1 MNLWTWLLLLGLGL
15 FVLRW
20 AWHYVA
26 GVRQVQEAIARL
38 ARRDF
43 RTVIF
48 RPTDWLFRRTARDL
62 QVVSEHLQKQNQLLT
77 EEGFSLRG
85 ILSGMVEGVLI
96 VDPAQRIRLMN
107 EALGR
112 MLGWEDTRVGRSV
125 AEVLVEPELL
135 RAIRAAIEEGTR
147 RILEITVKVPGGPT
161 VTPRTFEV
169 SVSALNPGE
178 HRATRGAV
186 VVFHEISQLKSLEAT
201 RREFVANVSHEFRT
215 PLAIIRG
222 YVETLQ
228 EDPAP
233 DPAMSQRALE
243 VMHRHCLRL
252 SFLIDDLLTI
262 TRLESQELP
271 LQLQPVNLAE
281 IADQTIRQLESR
293 IREARAQITVDFPPQ
308 LPSVEA
314 DSWRIE
320 QVFFNLLTNAL
331 RYGAKPDTP
340 AEIALRAWAQ
350 GGMVAIE
357 VTDQGPGIPETDQPH
372 VFERFYRVHKDRS
385 RHAGGTG
392 LGLSIVKNVVVAHG
406 GHVEVKSQPGQGA
419 TFRIW
424 LPRLR
429 PRAGLPNPLPQK

>member
-1 MNLWTWLLLLGLGL
+1 
-15 FVLRW
+15 
-20 AWHYVA
+20 
-26 GVRQVQEAIARL
+26 
-38 ARRDF
+38 
-43 RTVIF
+43 
-48 RPTDWLFRRTARDL
+48 
-62 QVVSEHLQKQNQLLT
+62 
-77 EEGFSLRG
+77 
-85 ILSGMVEGVLI
+85 
-96 VDPAQRIRLMN
+96 
-107 EALGR
+107 
-112 MLGWEDTRVGRSV
+112 
-125 AEVLVEPELL
+125 
-135 RAIRAAIEEGTR
+135 
-147 RILEITVKVPGGPT
+147 
-161 VTPRTFEV
+161 
-169 SVSALNPGE
+169 
-178 HRATRGAV
+178 
-186 VVFHEISQLKSLEAT
+186 
-201 RREFVANVSHEFRT
+201 
-215 PLAIIRG
+215 
-222 YVETLQ
+222 
-228 EDPAP
+228 
-233 DPAMSQRALE
+233 
-243 VMHRHCLRL
+243 
-252 SFLIDDLLTI
+252 
-262 TRLESQELP
+262 
-271 LQLQPVNLAE
+271 LAE

-429 PRAGLPNPLPQK
+429 PRAGLPTPLPQK